1 MHGTTYV
8 QVNGGLCEVGGNG
21 VYGVNDN
28 INEGLFSSIL
38 LDGLNF
44 QTHQVMWSKFS
55 TCTTTLVSQEE
66 KSKPNNCVGYI
77 FFKDAW
83 LVKNS
88 LRGHVLVDDGMDS

>member
-28 INEGLFSSIL
+28 INEGIFSSIL

-44 QTHQVMWSKFS
+44 QTHRVM
-55 TCTTTLVSQEE
+55 
-66 KSKPNNCVGYI
+66 
-77 FFKDAW
+77 
-83 LVKNS
+83 
-88 LRGHVLVDDGMDS
+88 